1 MGTENVKPYADVIN
15 KLHIT
20 EVLYLTAVNPSGYD
34 REEILNIT
42 LPHDS
47 NLNENYVFFVQN
59 DKGDKINTSVESYY
73 ADLQEINPQN
83 KELVTIRKGFLKL
96 KIPAL
101 SDVQIYVSVSFLI
114 MIDLKYC
121 IGICQVWEK

>member
-1 MGTENVKPYADVIN
+1 M
-15 KLHIT
+15 
-20 EVLYLTAVNPSGYD
+20 NPSGYD

-42 LPHDS
+42 LPRD
-47 NLNENYVFFVQN
+47 LYYPDVNYVFFVQN

-101 SDVQIYVSVSFLI
+101 SDAQIYVP
-114 MIDLKYC
+114 
-121 IGICQVWEK
+121 